1 MNKENFIKHAHNL
14 ALYNKKAVEL
24 GNILD
29 FGESFIDF
37 IVNEF
42 GVTLIEAVNPNISD
56 TTYEEFWSNIF
67 RDTSDNGPVDWGAY
81 YDKMRGE

>member
-14 ALYNKKAVEL
+14 ALHNKRAVEL

-29 FGESFIDF
+29 CGENFIDL

-42 GVTLIEAVNPNISD
+42 GVTLIEAVNPNVSD
-56 TTYEEFWSNIF
+56 ATYEEFWDNIF
-67 RDTSDNGPVDWGAY
+67 RDASSHGPVDWGAY

>member
-14 ALYNKKAVEL
+14 ALYNKRAVEL
-24 GNILD
+24 SNILD
-29 FGESFIDF
+29 CGENFIDL
-37 IVNEF
+37 IVGEY
-42 GVTLIEAVNPNISD
+42 GVALIEAVNPNISD
-56 TTYEEFWSNIF
+56 ATYEEFWSNIF

>member
-1 MNKENFIKHAHNL
+1 MNKDNFTKHAHNL
-14 ALYNKKAVEL
+14 ALHNKRAVEL

-29 FGESFIDF
+29 CGENFIDL

-56 TTYEEFWSNIF
+56 ATYEEFWDNIF
-67 RDTSDNGPVDWGAY
+67 RDTSSHGPVDWGAY

>member
-56 TTYEEFWSNIF
+56 ATYEEFWSNIF
-67 RDTSDNGPVDWGAY
+67 RETSDNGPVDWGAY